1 MPPLIELRGVT
12 KTYIVGDGRLDV
24 LKGVDLR
31 IEAGEFVAIMGP
43 SGSGKSTLM
52 QILGLLDRPSAGT
65 YKLLGLDVSA
75 LTDDEGAALRS
86 RTIGFVFQMF
96 NLLARTSALD
106 NVGLP
111 MLYTGDPGRAARA
124 AEVLREIGLGDR
136 LDHAPNQLS
145 GGQQQ
150 RVAIARALVNK
161 PRLIFADEPTGNLAS
176 DQAEE
181 ILGRLLAMNDSGI
194 TLVMVTHEADI
205 AAYAKRIIK
214 IKDGRVVSDEKNP
227 HQRGARASA
236 AALEVRPEGQVSIP
250 PPRELNWDEFIEH
263 VRSALGAIR
272 SNKLRSA
279 LSMLGILIGVT
290 AVIAML
296 AIGKGAQKSVET
308 QLSSLGSNLVM
319 LFPQPPRSGGG
330 PGGGGGARGAMGS
343 FSRLS
348 TDDVSAIR
356 RAHPG
361 IARTAGE
368 VQGSVQAVFAD
379 KNTNTSLTGAE
390 PDYADM
396 RNSQAYYG
404 RFFTAEENDR
414 MERVALLGP
423 TVATALFGDS
433 DPLGRS
439 INVEHIKFKVIG
451 VLARKGSSG
460 FQDQDDK
467 ILIPLKTAMKKVL
480 GRQFLGTISIETTG
494 PEQTEPVME
503 AVRVLMR
510 KRHRLPDYK
519 EDDFSLR
526 NMAEI
531 QAALTGTSKIFS
543 LLLGIVAAISLVV
556 GGIGIM
562 NIMLVSVSERTREI
576 GLRKA
581 IGATRRAVL
590 IQFLIEA
597 VAMSTCGGLL
607 GIALGMSIAFAMSYF
622 AGWAAIVTPQSVAL
636 AFVFSAGTGIVF
648 GFWPARKASLL
659 SPIEALRY
667 E

>member
-1 MPPLIELRGVT
+1 MPSFIELSGVT
-12 KTYIVGDGRLDV
+12 KTYFVGGGRLDV
-24 LKGVDLR
+24 LKGIDLR

-52 QILGLLDRPSAGT
+52 QILGLLDRPSAGA
-65 YKLLGLDVSA
+65 YKLLGLDVSR
-75 LTDDEGAALRS
+75 LSDDEGAALRS

-96 NLLARTSALD
+96 NLLARTSAQD

-111 MLYTGDPGRAARA
+111 MLYTGEPGRAERA
-124 AEVLREIGLGDR
+124 AEVLREVGLGDR

-150 RVAIARALVNK
+150 RVAIARALVNR

-176 DQAEE
+176 AQAEE
-181 ILGRLLAMNDSGI
+181 ILGKLIEMNRSGI
-194 TLVMVTHEADI
+194 TVVMVTHESDI
-205 AAYAKRIIK
+205 AAYARRIIK
-214 IKDGRVVSDEKNP
+214 LKDGVIVSDEANP
-227 HQRGARASA
+227 SPRGEHGASSARKASA
-236 AALEVRPEGQVSIP
+236 AAITSVPPVRQLSWE
-250 PPRELNWDEFIEH
+250 ELFEH

-272 SNKLRSA
+272 ANKLRSA

-308 QLSSLGSNLVM
+308 QLSSLGSNLIM
-319 LFPQPPRSGGG
+319 LFPMSPRTA
-330 PGGGGGARGAMGS
+330 GGARGAHGTS
-343 FSRLS
+343 SRL
-348 TDDVSAIR
+348 TLEDAAMIA

-361 IARTAGE
+361 IVRAAGE
-368 VQGSVQAVFAD
+368 LSGSVQVVFAD
-379 KNTNTSLTGAE
+379 KNVNTSLVGAE
-390 PDYADM
+390 PEYEQM
-396 RNSQAYYG
+396 RNSAPFYG
-404 RFFTAEENDR
+404 RFFTAEENER
-414 MERVALLGP
+414 MARVALLGP
-423 TVATALFGDS
+423 TVVTALFGEQ
-433 DPLGRS
+433 DPVGRT
-439 INVEHIKFKVIG
+439 INIEHIKFKVIG
-451 VLARKGSSG
+451 VLTRKGSSG

-467 ILIPLKTAMKKVL
+467 IIIPLKTAMKRVL
-480 GRQFLGTISIETTG
+480 GRQYLSMVDIETASPDDTDA
-494 PEQTEPVME
+494 VIA
-503 AVRVLMR
+503 AVRVVMR
-510 KRHRLPDYK
+510 KRHHLPDYK
-519 EDDFSLR
+519 DDDFMLR

-531 QAALTGTSKIFS
+531 QAALSGTSKIFS

-597 VAMSTCGGLL
+597 AAMSTCGGLI
-607 GIALGMSIAFAMSYF
+607 GIALGMSIAFALAYF
-622 AGWAAIVTPQSVAL
+622 AGWAAIVTPQSVIL

>member
-1 MPPLIELRGVT
+1 MPSLIELRGVT
-12 KTYIVGDGRLDV
+12 KTYFVGGCRLDV
-24 LKGVDLR
+24 LKGIDLTV
-31 IEAGEFVAIMGP
+31 EEGDFVAIMGP
-43 SGSGKSTLM
+43 SGSGKSTLT
-52 QILGLLDRPSAGT
+52 QILGLLDRPTLGS
-65 YKLLGLDVSA
+65 YKLMGLDVST
-75 LTDDEGAALRS
+75 LSDDEGAALRS

-96 NLLARTSALD
+96 NLLARTSARD
-106 NVGLP
+106 NVALP
-111 MLYTGDPGRAARA
+111 MLYTGDPGREARS
-124 AEVLREIGLGDR
+124 AEVLAEVGLADR
-136 LDHAPNQLS
+136 MDHAPNQLS

-161 PRLIFADEPTGNLAS
+161 PKIIFADEPTGNLAS
-176 DQAEE
+176 AQAEE
-181 ILGRLLAMNDSGI
+181 ILLKLSDLNNAGI
-194 TLVMVTHEADI
+194 TILMVTHESDI
-205 AAYAKRIIK
+205 AAYAQRVIK
-214 IKDGRVVSDEKNP
+214 IKDGVIVSDERNVSPRGGAGKNR
-227 HQRGARASA
+227 HGGLSAGA
-236 AALEVRPEGQVSIP
+236 AAPASIP
-250 PPRELNWDEFIEH
+250 PVRELSFEEFFEH
-263 VRSALGAIR
+263 VRSALRAICA
-272 SNKLRSA
+272 NKLRSA

-319 LFPQPPRSGGG
+319 LWPMSPRT
-330 PGGGGGARGAMGS
+330 GGGGARAAMGS
-343 FSRLS
+343 FSRLAM
-348 TDDVSAIR
+348 DDVVAIR

-361 IARTAGE
+361 IVRAAGE
-368 VQGSVQAVFAD
+368 VSGSVQAVYGD

-390 PDYADM
+390 PEYADM
-396 RNSQAYYG
+396 RNAQAYYG
-404 RFFTAEENDR
+404 RFFTAAENEK
-414 MERVALLGP
+414 MARVVLLGP
-423 TVATALFGDS
+423 TVATALFGDG

-451 VLARKGSSG
+451 VLPRKGSGG

-467 ILIPLKTAMKKVL
+467 ILVPLKTAMKKLL
-480 GRQFLGTISIETTG
+480 GRQYLGTISIETMG
-494 PEQTEPVME
+494 PEQTDGVIE
-503 AVRVLMR
+503 AVRALMR
-510 KRHRLPDYK
+510 KSHRLPDYK
-519 EDDFSLR
+519 EDDFTLR

-590 IQFLIEA
+590 LQFLVEA

-607 GIALGMSIAFAMSYF
+607 GIALGMAIAFGMSYF
-622 AGWAAIVTPQSVAL
+622 AGWAAIVTLQSVLL
-636 AFVFSAGTGIVF
+636 AFFFSAGTGIVF

>member
-1 MPPLIELRGVT
+1 MTALIELSGVT
-12 KTYIVGDGRLDV
+12 KTYIVGGGRLDV
-24 LKGVDLR
+24 LKGIDLR

-43 SGSGKSTLM
+43 SGSGKSTLT
-52 QILGLLDRPSAGT
+52 QILGLLDRPTSGS
-65 YKLLGLDVSA
+65 YKLLGLDVST
-75 LTDDEGAALRS
+75 LSDDEGAALRS

-96 NLLARTSALD
+96 NLLARTSAQD

-111 MLYTGDPGRAARA
+111 MLYTGEPGRAERA
-124 AEVLREIGLGDR
+124 AEVLREVGLGDR

-150 RVAIARALVNK
+150 RVAIARALVNH

-181 ILGRLLAMNDSGI
+181 ILGRLVKMNSSGI
-194 TLVMVTHEADI
+194 TIVMVTHEPEI
-205 AAYAKRIIK
+205 AAYAKRVIK
-214 IKDGRVVSDEKNP
+214 IKDGLVVSDELNAKP
-227 HQRGARASA
+227 RGGHA
-236 AALEVRPEGQVSIP
+236 AAKKVVSAEKLIAVP
-250 PPRELNWDEFIEH
+250 PTRELSWEELFEH

-272 SNKLRSA
+272 ANKLRSA

-308 QLSSLGSNLVM
+308 QLSGLGSNLVM
-319 LFPQPPRSGGG
+319 LMPQAPRT
-330 PGGGGGARGAMGS
+330 GGGARGGAGS
-343 FSRLS
+343 FSRLAL
-348 TDDVSAIR
+348 DDVTMIR
-356 RAHPG
+356 RAHTG
-361 IARTAGE
+361 IARAAGE
-368 VQGSVQAVFAD
+368 VSGSVQVVYGD
-379 KNTNTSLTGAE
+379 KNVNTSVTGAE
-390 PDYADM
+390 PVYAQM
-396 RNSQAYYG
+396 RNATPYYG
-404 RFFTAEENDR
+404 RFFTAEENES
-414 MERVALLGP
+414 MARVAILGP
-423 TVATALFGDS
+423 TVATNLFGEQ
-433 DPLGRS
+433 DPVGRS

-451 VLARKGSSG
+451 VLTRKGSTG
-460 FQDQDDK
+460 YQDQDDK
-467 ILIPLKTAMKKVL
+467 IVVPLQTAMKRVL
-480 GRQFLGTISIETTG
+480 GKQYLNLVSIECVRPDDTNA
-494 PEQTEPVME
+494 VIA
-503 AVRVLMR
+503 AVRTLMR

-519 EDDFSLR
+519 EDDFTLR

-531 QAALTGTSKIFS
+531 QAALSGTSKIFS
-543 LLLGIVAAISLVV
+543 LLLGIVATISLVV

-597 VAMSTCGGLL
+597 VAMSTCGGLM
-607 GIALGMSIAFAMSYF
+607 GIALGVAIAFGLSTF

-636 AFVFSAGTGIVF
+636 AFVFSSGTGIIF

>member
-1 MPPLIELRGVT
+1 MAPLIELRGVK
-12 KTYIVGDGRLDV
+12 KTYIVGGGTLDV
-24 LKGVDLR
+24 LKGIDLR
-31 IEAGEFVAIMGP
+31 IDAGEFVAIMGP
-43 SGSGKSTLM
+43 SGSGKSTLT
-52 QILGLLDRPSAGT
+52 QILGLLDRPTGGT
-65 YKLLGLDVSA
+65 YKFLGLDVSA

-111 MLYTGDPGRAARA
+111 MLYTGDPGRAERA
-124 AEVLREIGLGDR
+124 TEVLKEIGLGDR

-181 ILGRLLAMNDSGI
+181 ILGRLVKMNDSGI
-194 TLVMVTHEADI
+194 TVVMVTHEPDI

-214 IKDGRVVSDEKNP
+214 IKDGRIVSDEKNP
-227 HQRGARASA
+227 HPRAEHGSGA
-236 AALEVRPEGQVSIP
+236 GQTLRTEELVSVP
-250 PPRELNWDEFIEH
+250 PPRELTAEELAEH

-272 SNKLRSA
+272 ANKLRSA

-319 LFPQPPRSGGG
+319 LFPQAPR
-330 PGGGGGARGAMGS
+330 GGGGARGATGS
-343 FSRLS
+343 FSRLAM
-348 TDDVSAIR
+348 DDVSAIR

-361 IARTAGE
+361 IVRAAGE
-368 VQGSVQAVFAD
+368 VGGNVQVVYGD

-396 RNSQAYYG
+396 RNAAAYYG
-404 RFFTAEENDR
+404 RFFTSAENDE
-414 MERVALLGP
+414 MARVALLGP
-423 TVATALFGDS
+423 TVVTALFGES
-433 DPLGRS
+433 DPVGRF

-451 VLARKGSSG
+451 VLPRKGSGG

-467 ILIPLKTAMKKVL
+467 IVIPLKTAMKKVL
-480 GRQFLGTISIETTG
+480 GRTFLGTVSIETSG
-494 PEQTEPVME
+494 PEQTDAVIE

-519 EDDFSLR
+519 EDDFTLR

-543 LLLGIVAAISLVV
+543 LLLGIVATISRVV

-597 VAMSTCGGLL
+597 VAMSTCGGLI
-607 GIALGMSIAFAMSYF
+607 GIALGMSIAFGMSYF
-622 AGWAAIVTPQSVAL
+622 AGWAAVVTPQSVLL